1 VTASAPV
8 TASASVTASAIAAPA
23 GPIPSALSVGARTVR
38 KFMRTPQLVVLGFV
52 QGAMF
57 LLSFR
62 YVFGGAINVDGM
74 PYVDFLVPGYVTTMV
89 LFVGGGAAVG
99 VAEDVSHGF
108 FDRLRSLPIPRASIM
123 AGRAL
128 ADTLLVAW
136 SLVLVT
142 ALGFAVGFRLHAP
155 VTQALAAFGLCVL
168 FGFAFE
174 WVFIL
179 MGLLAGNVQ
188 AATGM
193 SMAVFPFSFVS
204 SAYIPTSTM
213 PSWLRGFAANQPV
226 TMMVNAVR
234 SLTNGPSVQSLLHQ
248 DAAHFIWISLAWTAG
263 IILVFAPAAAIKF
276 ARR

>member
-1 VTASAPV
+1 MTMTAQAPV
-8 TASASVTASAIAAPA
+8 TPAGLVPSAIA
-23 GPIPSALSVGARTVR
+23 VGTRTLR
-38 KFMRTPQLVVLGFV
+38 KFVRTPQLVVMGFV

-99 VAEDVSHGF
+99 VAEDVGHGF
-108 FDRLRSLPIPRASIM
+108 FDRLRSLPISRASIL

-128 ADTLLVAW
+128 ADTLLVTW

-142 ALGFAVGFRLHAP
+142 ALGFAVGFRLHASLP
-155 VTQALAAFGLCVL
+155 QALGAFGLCVL

-174 WVFIL
+174 WAFIL
-179 MGLLAGNVQ
+179 IGLLAGNPQ

-204 SAYIPTSTM
+204 SAYIPTATM

-234 SLTNGPSVQSLLHQ
+234 SLTDGPRMPLLLHQ

-263 IILVFAPAAAIKF
+263 IIAVFAPVAAVKF

>member
-1 VTASAPV
+1 VTAQTATAAPPV
-8 TASASVTASAIAAPA
+8 TVPMRAAGPLASAI
-23 GPIPSALSVGARTVR
+23 SVGTRTVR
-38 KFMRTPQLVVLGFV
+38 KFVRTPQLIVMGFV

-62 YVFGGAINVDGM
+62 YVFGGAISIAGM

-99 VAEDVSHGF
+99 VADDVSHGF
-108 FDRLRSLPIPRASIM
+108 FDRLRSLPISRGSVM

-136 SLVLVT
+136 NLVLVA
-142 ALGFAVGFRLHAP
+142 ALGFAVGFRLHASVP
-155 VTQALAAFGLCVL
+155 SALAAFGLCVL

-174 WVFIL
+174 WLFIL
-179 MGLLAGNVQ
+179 MGLLSGNAQ

-213 PSWLRGFAANQPV
+213 PWWLRGFAANQPV

-234 SLTNGPSVQSLLHQ
+234 SLTDGPRMLSLLHQ

-263 IILVFAPAAAIKF
+263 IIALAAPAAALKF
-276 ARR
+276 ARG

>member
-1 VTASAPV
+1 VTAQTV
-8 TASASVTASAIAAPA
+8 TAPLGATGPITSAI
-23 GPIPSALSVGARTVR
+23 SVGARTIR
-38 KFMRTPQLVVLGFV
+38 KFIRTPQLIILGFV
-52 QGAMF
+52 QCAMF

-62 YVFGGAINVDGM
+62 YVFGGAISVGGM
-74 PYVDFLVPGYVTTMV
+74 SYVDFLVPGYVTTMV

-99 VAEDVSHGF
+99 VAEDVGHGF
-108 FDRLRSLPIPRASIM
+108 FDRLRSLPISRASIM

-128 ADTLLVAW
+128 ADTLLVTW
-136 SLVLVT
+136 SLALVT
-142 ALGFAVGFRLHAP
+142 ALGFAVGFRL
-155 VTQALAAFGLCVL
+155 QSSLLSALGAFGLCVL

-179 MGLLAGNVQ
+179 MGLLAGNTQ

-213 PSWLRGFAANQPV
+213 PPWLRGFAANQPV

-234 SLTNGPSVQSLLHQ
+234 SLTDGPRMTLLLHQ

-263 IILVFAPAAAIKF
+263 IVLLAAPAAAITF